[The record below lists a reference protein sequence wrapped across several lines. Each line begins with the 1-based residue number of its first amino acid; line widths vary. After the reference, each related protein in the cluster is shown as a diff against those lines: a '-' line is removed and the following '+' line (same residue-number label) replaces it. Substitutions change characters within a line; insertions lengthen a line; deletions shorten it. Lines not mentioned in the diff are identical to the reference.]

1 MKVKNQRKMFITS
14 KNRKVMA
21 QGMLQKDTFFQVPS
35 KNLESNCVTRNVT
48 KQDLSRDNDRNE
60 IDNLDI

>member
-48 KQDLSRDNDRNE
+48 K
-60 IDNLDI
+60 